1 MATED
6 QVLETLQR
14 VSFTA
19 LTYYSELA
27 VDLPEFSLTAEATW
41 CLEPLGELDPEAA
54 ADALDTVQRVL
65 VDPTAHRETFVAL
78 LKSLEDE
85 TPDG

>member
-6 QVLETLQR
+6 QVIATLQR

-19 LTYYSELA
+19 LTYYAEVA
-27 VDLPEFSLTAEATW
+27 VDDAEFSLGAEAAW
-41 CLEPLGELDPEAA
+41 CLEPLGELDASAA
-54 ADALDTVQRVL
+54 ADVLDTVQRVI

-78 LKSLEDE
+78 LKSLEDD